1 MADLSHLAALG
12 LVLERLA
19 GPETDSCSPTRNRRS
34 RHAAQ
39 LTSTAFSQAMI
50 EACPFTW
57 VYYLQSKASEVAG
70 SLEPRLS

>member
-1 MADLSHLAALG
+1 MADPSHLVALG

-19 GPETDSCSPTRNRRS
+19 GPETDSCSLTRNRRS
-34 RHAAQ
+34 RHVAQ

-57 VYYLQSKASEVAG
+57 VYLQPMASEVAE